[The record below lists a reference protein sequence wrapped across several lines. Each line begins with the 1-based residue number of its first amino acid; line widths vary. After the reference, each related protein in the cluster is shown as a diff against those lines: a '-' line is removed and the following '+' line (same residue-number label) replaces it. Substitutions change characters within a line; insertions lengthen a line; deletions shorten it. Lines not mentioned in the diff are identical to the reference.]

1 MVVSEICSIPAI
13 AVFCFCFIEVL
24 KRTLHYND
32 KIKNAYPLISAL
44 LGAGLGVIVY
54 LADPRVM
61 VTDSVISSAL
71 AGMVSGLSATGSNEI
86 IQRMKQTKVNEPV
99 IVDNSPPKYFIT
111 GDKHRHFDRL
121 IEFCETNKVRKKDVI
136 VILGDSG
143 FNYYGDERDDKLKAR
158 LRNVDVTLFCLH
170 GNKENRPE
178 NIPTYGIQSFC
189 GGIVYYEPSYPN
201 IFFAKDGEVYDFNG
215 KKFMVIGGAHSV
227 DKIKCLEEELP
238 FWDDEIPSNE
248 IKTFVESRLEAIGH
262 KLDGFL
268 THTCPISCLP
278 VEMFISTKREAEDE
292 KTAKRKRK
300 KKKTIRY
307 PLDIDRSTE
316 EWLETLFQSNECELW
331 YCGHYHIDK
340 TLGKVRML
348 HNKIIPFC
356 DQKEDYS

>member
-1 MVVSEICSIPAI
+1 M
-13 AVFCFCFIEVL
+13 
-24 KRTLHYND
+24 
-32 KIKNAYPLISAL
+32 
-44 LGAGLGVIVY
+44 
-54 LADPRVM
+54 
-61 VTDSVISSAL
+61 
-71 AGMVSGLSATGSNEI
+71 
-86 IQRMKQTKVNEPV
+86 
-99 IVDNSPPKYFIT
+99 
-111 GDKHRHFDRL
+111 
-121 IEFCETNKVRKKDVI
+121 
-136 VILGDSG
+136 
-143 FNYYGDERDDKLKAR
+143 
-158 LRNVDVTLFCLH
+158 
-170 GNKENRPE
+170 
-178 NIPTYGIQSFC
+178 
-189 GGIVYYEPSYPN
+189 
-201 IFFAKDGEVYDFNG
+201 
-215 KKFMVIGGAHSV
+215 

-316 EWLETLFQSNECELW
+316 EWLETIFQSNECELW